1 MQLYAMNSDNLENVE
16 YNQEGRGFAFRE
28 GINRQQGFTVP
39 IITIIHVL
47 LNIVF
52 ALASTYT
59 VFTYNCEFSSV
70 TGKRYQILASMYWS
84 LVFMCFAGA
93 VIIIAGNGYLYYA
106 LILLGDESLSVFSFR
121 IASDS
126 TIGILAIIQFIVA
139 MLTPHDPEFFIP
151 GLLRRVLSCNNCC
164 RGCGSQTRLDLLH
177 RFILGCA
184 MWIIIVFLQLL
195 ISTLI
200 PLAAV
205 VFTNPVPSLAF
216 VSIVISLFCCTVI
229 FVAYFL
235 NAFEGNYIARH
246 KLSPEERRKFD
257 TAHSLGEAGITPQR
271 RMFLIAQGLIFIV
284 IFVIVVLVVI
294 LYLNFVRAGANTNT
308 VSGFFFS
315 IVPSAALGL
324 ITWAAKKHLFKD
336 LEEEEEEEDKGEGG
350 NDSKD
355 VVKDDEIKVG
365 SFSFNRDQWRPSV
378 KKRPKKR
385 NANGHSASTPSIK
398 YAHTNGTVNTSN
410 GFGHNT
416 DTVIEMQ
423 TNGTSNGTSNF

>member
-1 MQLYAMNSDNLENVE
+1 ML
-16 YNQEGRGFAFRE
+16 
-28 GINRQQGFTVP
+28 
-39 IITIIHVL
+39 
-47 LNIVF
+47 
-52 ALASTYT
+52 
-59 VFTYNCEFSSV
+59 FTYNSEFSQV
-70 TGKRYQILASMYWS
+70 KGKRYQIVASMYWS
-84 LVFMCFAGA
+84 VVIMCFVGA

-106 LILLGDESLSVFSFR
+106 LILLDDESLSVFGFR

-126 TIGILAIIQFIVA
+126 TIAILAIIQFIVA

-151 GLLRRVLSCNNCC
+151 QLLRRVLSCNQCC
-164 RGCGSQTRLDLLH
+164 RGCGSQTRLNLLH

-205 VFTNPVPSLAF
+205 VCTNPVPSLAF
-216 VSIVISLFCCTVI
+216 VSIVISLFCCMVV

-246 KLSPEERRKFD
+246 RLSPEERRKFD
-257 TAHSLGEAGITPQR
+257 SAHSLGEAGITPQR

-308 VSGFFFS
+308 VGGFFFS

-324 ITWAAKKHLFKD
+324 ITWAAKKHLFKE
-336 LEEEEEEEDKGEGG
+336 LEEEEEEEGEGEG
-350 NDSKD
+350 EKNGGGDKN

-365 SFSFNRDQWRPSV
+365 GFTLNRGQWRPSV

-385 NANGHSASTPSIK
+385 NATSHSAPTASIT
-398 YAHTNGTVNTSN
+398 YAHTNGTVSTGN

-423 TNGTSNGTSNF
+423 TNGSSNF